1 MSVRKIPNLQTSFS
15 TLSYFDSVSH
25 FSSSADLDSSI
36 NSFRCTKSTSMPHAS
51 FHLYLFELHFY
62 QQFLLNIGLLIS
74 KRFLQNSPAFII
86 KIIRQAF
93 EPLTRYKDLYVLLQ
107 CIVLLPLKSCHAD
120 LCISGAIH
128 PSTHAIIFT
137 LHKSTAQ
144 KYEQANKK
152 CHFFNIATLYPII
165 RALD

>member
-1 MSVRKIPNLQTSFS
+1 MSW
-15 TLSYFDSVSH
+15 
-25 FSSSADLDSSI
+25 LDV
-36 NSFRCTKSTSMPHAS
+36 
-51 FHLYLFELHFY
+51 FHTYLFELHSY

-74 KRFLQNSPAFII
+74 KRFRQNIPAFII

-93 EPLTRYKDLYVLLQ
+93 EPLTRHKGWCVFLQ

-128 PSTHAIIFT
+128 PSTYAIVYT

-165 RALD
+165 RASD

>member
-1 MSVRKIPNLQTSFS
+1 MGW
-15 TLSYFDSVSH
+15 
-25 FSSSADLDSSI
+25 LDI
-36 NSFRCTKSTSMPHAS
+36 

-62 QQFLLNIGLLIS
+62 QQFLLNIGILIS
-74 KRFLQNSPAFII
+74 KRFLQIFPAFII

-128 PSTHAIIFT
+128 PSTHAIVYT
-137 LHKSTAQ
+137 LHKSTTQQCEHA
-144 KYEQANKK
+144 KKK

-165 RALD
+165 RASD

>member
-1 MSVRKIPNLQTSFS
+1 MSW
-15 TLSYFDSVSH
+15 
-25 FSSSADLDSSI
+25 LDV
-36 NSFRCTKSTSMPHAS
+36 
-51 FHLYLFELHFY
+51 FHLYLFELHIY
-62 QQFLLNIGLLIS
+62 LQYLLNIGLLIS
-74 KRFLQNSPAFII
+74 KRFLQNISAFIKEI
-86 KIIRQAF
+86 MTRAF

-128 PSTHAIIFT
+128 LSTHAIVYT

-144 KYEQANKK
+144 EYEQANKK

-165 RALD
+165 RASD